1 MRNIYEAYIDGVA
14 FRKGLTD
21 KTSREMNVFMD
32 RIYQIVKDKHEL
44 IEIDEYYPARTV
56 NLNYSAENTEME
68 GMYSIH
74 ESYILQEAAVTWGN
88 WTNAKIKLDLF
99 GIKVYIKKEH
109 EPEAVIWE
117 ISWTQY
123 KQLNELFATEE

>member
-1 MRNIYEAYIDGVA
+1 MRNIYEAYVDGVA

-21 KTSREMNVFMD
+21 KTSREMSVFMD

-56 NLNYSAENTEME
+56 NLNYSAENTEKE
-68 GMYSIH
+68 GMYNVH
-74 ESYILQEAAVTWGN
+74 ETYILQEAVVTWGN

-99 GIKVYIKKEH
+99 GIKAYIKKEH

-123 KQLNELFATEE
+123 KQLNELFASEE